1 MNTCFA
7 EDIQELICPVL
18 MDLFLPERMPEE
30 YRTEAVSVSALFTL
44 SFCLCLPPVLW
55 IRIML
60 VNNFVVD
67 RYGNTREKSLCSPR
81 KALKTSC
88 QRCICQKR
96 IIFLTSSFSVMFYV
110 YKHPG
115 RTDLCILLVLNRFV

>member
-1 MNTCFA
+1 
-7 EDIQELICPVL
+7 

-30 YRTEAVSVSALFTL
+30 YRTEAVSVSALFTP

-67 RYGNTREKSLCSPR
+67 RYGNTREKSL
-81 KALKTSC
+81 
-88 QRCICQKR
+88 
-96 IIFLTSSFSVMFYV
+96 FSLQSTENQLSTMHLSVEDYF
-110 YKHPG
+110 P
-115 RTDLCILLVLNRFV
+115 DILFFSHVLGI

>member
-1 MNTCFA
+1 
-7 EDIQELICPVL
+7 

-30 YRTEAVSVSALFTL
+30 YRTEAVSVSALFIL

-67 RYGNTREKSLCSPR
+67 RYGNTREKKSLFSPQSTENQ
-81 KALKTSC
+81 LSTMHLSEEDYFPD
-88 QRCICQKR
+88 IL
-96 IIFLTSSFSVMFYV
+96 FFSHV
-110 YKHPG
+110 
-115 RTDLCILLVLNRFV
+115 LCI